1 MLDEERMALAKYRLE
16 RAKDS
21 LKASKILLDDE
32 MFSDSANR
40 SYYAVFYAI
49 NALFSLTGKSFK
61 KHTGVITNFGLDYI
75 QTGIIEPEYGHIANL
90 AFRVRTK
97 TDYSDFYVVSKE
109 DVLKQYK
116 NAVKFVDRIEKYL
129 LSQTENS

>member
-1 MLDEERMALAKYRLE
+1 MLDKERIALAKYRIE
-16 RAKDS
+16 KAKAS
-21 LKASKILLDDE
+21 LKVSKLAIDE
-32 MFSDSANR
+32 GYYSDSANR

-49 NALFSLTGKSFK
+49 NALFSLSGKSFK

-109 DVLKQYK
+109 DVLKQYE

-129 LSQTENS
+129 LSQTDNS

>member
-1 MLDEERMALAKYRLE
+1 MLDEERIALAKYRLE
-16 RAKDS
+16 KAKDS
-21 LKASKILLDDE
+21 LKVSKLAIDKGYY
-32 MFSDSANR
+32 SDSANR

-49 NALFSLTGKSFK
+49 NALFSLSGKSFK

-75 QTGIIEPEYGHIANL
+75 QTGKIEPEYGHIANL

-109 DVLKQYK
+109 DVLKQYE
-116 NAVKFVDRIEKYL
+116 NAVKFVDRMEKYIL
-129 LSQTENS
+129 TQIENN